1 MSTFTTQQ
9 LQASAEEAPA
19 VAAAAGASAE
29 SLISEWVNTA
39 NAAAVDAVAQRGDGP
54 ARKAARRAL
63 NVLKA
68 RGVSIPQATR
78 TATLA
83 SPTPSATGEASAWFM
98 PPDIQGNELLVLAR
112 PDSSGRYRASFVFF
126 TDGQR
131 IFNVQHGTLSLS
143 KLKEEIVRMRGKT
156 AYSAVRVPWGW
167 AQYRVVELRKWH
179 AERAVPEPLG
189 IASVVEFL
197 TDAPSSP
204 PPHPFDEEGLV
215 LSDEDAVESARDSA
229 NLHVLAE
236 FQPMLPTP
244 NALDELLTKIGA
256 RFGSTPPEETPK
268 EERNTIIREEVRA
281 AADRYF
287 TPERRQRIVGKLK
300 DCGMSV
306 LARQG
311 EEAALQVAAVIRAI
325 EQAGLITNPPSE
337 IGFLRAFFDKGLAF
351 VASRTG
357 GQLRVPLQQRPQ
369 TITISEVPSQDGGQ
383 PAGEPAPEQ
392 SAAPSETPAP

>member
-19 VAAAAGASAE
+19 VAAAAGAAAE
-29 SLISEWVNTA
+29 SLIREWVNSA
-39 NAAAVDAVAQRGDGP
+39 NAAAVDAVAQRGDGQ

-68 RGVSIPQATR
+68 RGISIPQSTR
-78 TATLA
+78 TAKLA
-83 SPTPSATGEASAWFM
+83 GPAPASVSETSAWFM
-98 PPDIQGNELLVLAR
+98 PPDIQGNESLVLAR
-112 PDSSGRYRASFVFF
+112 SDSSGRYRASFIFF

-131 IFNVQHGTLSLS
+131 MFNVQNATLSLS
-143 KLKEEIVRMRGKT
+143 KLKDQLVRMRGKS
-156 AYSAVRVPWGW
+156 AYAAVRVPWGW
-167 AQYRVVELRKWH
+167 AQYRLVELRKWH
-179 AERAVPEPLG
+179 AERGVPEPLG
-189 IASVVEFL
+189 ISAVAELLS
-197 TDAPSSP
+197 DAPSVP

-215 LSDEDAVESARDSA
+215 LSDEDAVERARDSA
-229 NLHVLAE
+229 NLHSLPE

-256 RFGSTPPEETPK
+256 RFGSTAPEDTPR

-287 TPERRQRIVGKLK
+287 TPERRARIVLKLK

-306 LARQG
+306 LVRQG
-311 EEAALQVAAVIRAI
+311 EEAGLQVAAVIRAV

-351 VASRTG
+351 IASRTG
-357 GQLRVPLQQRPQ
+357 GQLRVPLQQQPQ
-369 TITISEVPSQDGGQ
+369 TITISEMPSQ
-383 PAGEPAPEQ
+383 E
-392 SAAPSETPAP
+392 AAPTEQAPNESPST

>member
-1 MSTFTTQQ
+1 MTTFSTEQVN
-9 LQASAEEAPA
+9 ASAEEAPA
-19 VAAAAGASAE
+19 IAAAAGTSAE
-29 SLISEWVNTA
+29 SLIREWVNAA
-39 NAAAVDAVAQRGDGP
+39 NAAAVDAVAQRGDGQ

-68 RGVSIPQATR
+68 RGVSIPQSTR

-83 SPTPSATGEASAWFM
+83 SPKPAAAGEPSAWFM
-98 PPDIQGNELLVLAR
+98 PPDIQGNESVVLAR
-112 PDSSGRYRASFVFF
+112 PDSSGRYRTSFVFF

-131 IFNVQHGTLSLS
+131 AFSVQNGTLSLS
-143 KLKEEIVRMRGKT
+143 KLKDQLERMRGKS
-156 AYSAVRVPWGW
+156 AYSAVRVPYAW

-189 IASVVEFL
+189 FSSVAEL
-197 TDAPSSP
+197 LSDAPSSP

-215 LSDEDAVESARDSA
+215 LSDEDAVERARDSA
-229 NLHVLAE
+229 NLHALPE

-244 NALDELLTKIGA
+244 GSLDELISKIGA

-287 TPERRQRIVGKLK
+287 TPERRARIVLKLK

-306 LARQG
+306 LVRQG
-311 EEAALQVAAVIRAI
+311 EESGLQVAAVIRAV

-351 VASRTG
+351 LASRTG
-357 GQLRVPLQQRPQ
+357 GQLRVPLQQPQ
-369 TITISEVPSQDGGQ
+369 QQQPIIIGEAANQGGEQ
-383 PAGEPAPEQ
+383 PTSGEQ
-392 SAAPSETPAP
+392 SAAPSDSST

>member
-9 LQASAEEAPA
+9 LQANAEEAPA

-29 SLISEWVNTA
+29 SLIREWVNTA

-68 RGVSIPQATR
+68 RGVSVPQATR
-78 TATLA
+78 TATLV
-83 SPTPSATGEASAWFM
+83 SPTPSASGEASAWFM
-98 PPDIQGNELLVLAR
+98 PPDIQGNESLVLAR
-112 PDSSGRYRASFVFF
+112 PDSSGRYRTGFVFF
-126 TDGQR
+126 ADGQR

-143 KLKEEIVRMRGKT
+143 KLKEQLERMRGKS
-156 AYSAVRVPWGW
+156 AYSAVRVPYGW

-189 IASVVEFL
+189 IAAVAEFL
-197 TDAPSSP
+197 SDAPSAP
-204 PPHPFDEEGLV
+204 PAHPFDEEGLV
-215 LSDEDAVESARDSA
+215 LSDEDAVERARDSA
-229 NLHVLAE
+229 NLHVLPE

-256 RFGSTPPEETPK
+256 RFGSTPPEETPR
-268 EERNTIIREEVRA
+268 EERNNIIREEVRA

-287 TPERRQRIVGKLK
+287 TPERRARLVVKLK
-300 DCGMSV
+300 DCGVSV
-306 LARQG
+306 LGRQG
-311 EEAALQVAAVIRAI
+311 EETALQVAAVIRAV

-357 GQLRVPLQQRPQ
+357 GQLRVPLQQQPQ
-369 TITISEVPSQDGGQ
+369 KITISALPGQEGEQ
-383 PAGEPAPEQ
+383 PAAEQAASEAP
-392 SAAPSETPAP
+392 TT